1 MARLRGARFMD
12 DDIMTTSF
20 IEHPSPLGT
29 LLLVAAD
36 KGLCGLYFEQH
47 KYFAGTRDWVRDPD
61 HPLLRRAARQLD
73 EYFAGRRTAF
83 EIPLD
88 LQGTPFQR
96 AVWDALQTLPFA
108 STTTYRQIARHIAK
122 PDAVRAAGTAIGRN
136 PVSIIVPC
144 HRVLGASG
152 ALSGYAG
159 GLERK
164 RFLLGLEA
172 GS

>member
-1 MARLRGARFMD
+1 MD
-12 DDIMTTSF
+12 DIIMTTSF
-20 IEHPSPLGT
+20 IEHSSPLGT
-29 LLLVAAD
+29 LLLAATD
-36 KGLCGLYFEQH
+36 HGLCGLYFEQH
-47 KYFAGTRDWVRDPD
+47 KYFDGPQHWRRDPA
-61 HPLLRRAARQLD
+61 HPLLLRVAQQLD

-83 EIPLD
+83 DVALD
-88 LQGTPFQR
+88 LPGTPFQQ
-96 AVWDALQTLPFA
+96 AVWDALQALPFA
-108 STTTYRQIARHIAK
+108 ATTTYQQIARTIAK
-122 PDAVRAAGTAIGRN
+122 PNAVRAAGTAIGRN

-172 GS
+172 GR